1 MQNLFWK
8 PAWTSDGNCHGIP
21 NPWNCFQAFQ
31 SPQRSFCKLF
41 FAHFCESLLFQCSSI
56 SWKPFNCFTPCLHEC
71 CWYYSEGYLT
81 KKPFHSISLSA
92 ESHFKVFWVSFWGM
106 LLYFLRTA
114 SHFVLWNFVFCT
126 DVLCITLVVKVLRK
140 ISHHV
145 SCFGHYETYFGYIP
159 QCRKTFSWY
168 SYACLDFTVVFT
180 QLINVLRLPLVWAF
194 WGVFI
199 LFCTMFL

>member
-1 MQNLFWK
+1 MGFQIHEIVFRLFNLPREVFV
-8 PAWTSDGNCHGIP
+8 S
-21 NPWNCFQAFQ
+21 CFLPIFVNRYFFNA
-31 SPQRSFCKLF
+31 PLF
-41 FAHFCESLLFQCSSI
+41 LE
-56 SWKPFNCFTPCLHEC
+56 N
-71 CWYYSEGYLT
+71 
-81 KKPFHSISLSA
+81 HSIVSHHVYTNVAGITQRVTLSA
-92 ESHFKVFWVSFWGM
+92 ESHFKVFWVSFWDM

-114 SHFVLWNFVFCT
+114 SHLVLWNFVFCT

-145 SCFGHYETYFGYIP
+145 SSFGHYETYFGYIP

-194 WGVFI
+194 WGVFV